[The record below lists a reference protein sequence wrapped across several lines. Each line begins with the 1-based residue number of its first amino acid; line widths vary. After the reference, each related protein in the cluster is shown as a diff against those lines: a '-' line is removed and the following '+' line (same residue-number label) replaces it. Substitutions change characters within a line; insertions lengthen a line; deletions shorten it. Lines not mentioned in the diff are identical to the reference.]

1 MFHILDLEFTQEA
14 KQCNITKPKKYCHDD
29 GKMEKYATLEE
40 AYVACLGNST
50 NPNNVCKMVTDYM
63 CDGDEYW
70 TCSGTIHA
78 STIGSC
84 TWLKKGNSI
93 IFMLMIYY
101 NIRNS
106 NERLSTFLFSGLG
119 QEVCSGTRNIPLAL
133 LAAIQGIL
141 FIFL

>member
-14 KQCNITKPKKYCHDD
+14 KQCNITKANKYCHDD
-29 GKMEKYATLEE
+29 GKMEKYETLEE

-84 TWLKKGNSI
+84 TWLRKGNSV
-93 IFMLMIYY
+93 IFIAV
-101 NIRNS
+101 ND
-106 NERLSTFLFSGLG
+106 
-119 QEVCSGTRNIPLAL
+119 
-133 LAAIQGIL
+133 IQ
-141 FIFL
+141 

>member
-29 GKMEKYATLEE
+29 GKMENYATLEE

-93 IFMLMIYY
+93 IFIAVDD
-101 NIRNS
+101 IR
-106 NERLSTFLFSGLG
+106 LKITLG
-119 QEVCSGTRNIPLAL
+119 TATKD
-133 LAAIQGIL
+133 
-141 FIFL
+141 

>member
-1 MFHILDLEFTQEA
+1 MDLFHFLDLEFTQEA
-14 KQCNITKPKKYCHDD
+14 KQCNITKANKYCHDD

-63 CDGDEYW
+63 CDGKEYW

-84 TWLKKGNSI
+84 TWLKKGNSM
-93 IFMLMIYY
+93 IFIAV
-101 NIRNS
+101 ND
-106 NERLSTFLFSGLG
+106 
-119 QEVCSGTRNIPLAL
+119 
-133 LAAIQGIL
+133 IQ
-141 FIFL
+141 